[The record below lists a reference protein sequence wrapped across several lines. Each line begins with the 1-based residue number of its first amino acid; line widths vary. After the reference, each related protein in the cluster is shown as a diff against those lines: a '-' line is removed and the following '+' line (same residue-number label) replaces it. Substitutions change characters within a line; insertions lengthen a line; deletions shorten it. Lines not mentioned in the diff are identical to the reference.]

1 MTVTAENR
9 THAEPL
15 TPSRLSSGL
24 IALVRAGVALMWIQ
38 AAGWKV
44 PPRFGDDEAP
54 TGLRRWTEFAV
65 THEVF
70 PPYTWM
76 VENVVLPNFVLFGW
90 AVLVVEACLGAFLLV
105 GLLTRFWAVIG
116 LAQTLAITF
125 SALNAPHEWPWAYV
139 LMFLAHLALFATA
152 AGRHYGL
159 DGVLRADWQRSDRR
173 SASWLVRAS

>member
-1 MTVTAENR
+1 MTVTAEGR
-9 THAEPL
+9 VAAEPL
-15 TPSRLSSGL
+15 VPGRLSSGL
-24 IALVRAGVALMWIQ
+24 IAVVRVVVALMWIQ

-44 PPRFGDDEAP
+44 PPRFGDGDEP

-70 PPYTWM
+70 APYSWL
-76 VENVVLPNFVLFGW
+76 VQEVVLPNFVIFGW
-90 AVLVVEACLGAFLLV
+90 VVLVIEASLGAFLLT
-105 GLLTRFWAVIG
+105 GLLTRFWALVG

-139 LMFLAHLALFATA
+139 LMFLVHLALFATA

-159 DGVLRADWQRSDRR
+159 DGVLRPGWRQSGSRGAR
-173 SASWLVRAS
+173 WLVRAS